1 MLVCVALPLSGRV
14 PPPMFVQVALQGR
27 PQWPTNVGQGQR
39 PIMAFVLLTG
49 IGDLLGIP
57 KRLSVGIE
65 QAINRVHVPAG
76 VERFGVKRL
85 KQRIALLVNLFA
97 RAFALEQP
105 VVASAGVDGVWAQPA
120 VAASH
125 ARLRA
130 SPLP

>member
-1 MLVCVALPLSGRV
+1 
-14 PPPMFVQVALQGR
+14 
-27 PQWPTNVGQGQR
+27 
-39 PIMAFVLLTG
+39 MAFVLLTG
-49 IGDLLGIP
+49 IGDLLGLP

-76 VERFGVKRL
+76 MERFGVKRL
-85 KQRIALLVNLFA
+85 KQRVTLLVNLFA

-105 VVASAGVDGVWAQPA
+105 VVARAGVDGVWAQPT
-120 VAASH
+120 VTGPH